1 MLEQVTRTSHI
12 YRVATKSSKITQWV
26 FFAPDIHWDN
36 PKCKRDLLK
45 RHLDEAVALGARI
58 ILPGDTFCLMQGNY
72 DPRKS
77 KSDIRPEHN
86 VNHYIDAVIEDAAK
100 WFAPYQ
106 GHIDI
111 VGLGNHETS
120 ILKRQE
126 TDVIARFVQALNGYA
141 KGAHRVMAGGYGGWY
156 TMLFKAANS
165 QASYVVKYYH
175 GSGGGAP
182 VTKGTIQHNRAS
194 TQTEGADAIVMG
206 HVHNDY
212 VVTYSR
218 EMLDARFKPVT
229 RDLLMIRCS
238 TYKDE
243 FEDGYAGWHVE
254 RGGGPRPLGG
264 QFMCVTYDRGW
275 SANEKKHD
283 KGKPQSIA
291 AFSRRAV

>member
-1 MLEQVTRTSHI
+1 MLEQITRTSHI
-12 YRVATKSSKITQWV
+12 YRVKSTRNKITQWV

-45 RHLDEAVALGARI
+45 KHMDEAVSLGARI
-58 ILPGDTFCLMQGNY
+58 VLPGDTFCLMQGAY

-86 VNHYIDAVIEDAAK
+86 VNHYLDAVIEDAAK

-106 GHIDI
+106 DHIDI

-126 TDVIARFVQALNGYA
+126 TDVIARFVQALNGHA
-141 KGAHRVMAGGYGGWY
+141 KGDHRVMAGGYGGWY
-156 TMLFKAANS
+156 TMLFNAANS

-182 VTKGTIQHNRAS
+182 VTKGTIQHNRQS
-194 TQTEGADAIVMG
+194 THTEGADAIVMG

-264 QFMCVTYDRGW
+264 QFMCVTYDRGCCAVA
-275 SANEKKHD
+275 SKRQKA
-283 KGKPQSIA
+283 KPASLV

>member
-1 MLEQVTRTSHI
+1 MLTEVTRSSHT
-12 YRVATKSSKITQWV
+12 YRVSKSSNTITQWL

-36 PKCKRDLLK
+36 PHSNRELLK
-45 RHLDEAVALGARI
+45 KHLDEAVAMGARI

-72 DPRKS
+72 DPRKQ
-77 KSDIRPEHN
+77 KGDIRPEHN
-86 VNHYIDAVIEDAAK
+86 VNHYLDAVIEDAAK

-106 GHIDI
+106 PYIDI
-111 VGLGNHETS
+111 VGLGNHETN
-120 ILKRQE
+120 ILKRME
-126 TDVIARFVQALNGYA
+126 TDVVGRFVQLMNANA
-141 KGAHRVMAGGYGGWY
+141 KGDHRVMAGGYGGWY
-156 TMLFKAANS
+156 TLLFNS
-165 QASYVVKYYH
+165 YNAQKSYVVKYFH

-218 EMLDARFKPVT
+218 EMLDNRFRPVT

-238 TYKDE
+238 TYKDDYA
-243 FEDGYAGWHVE
+243 DGHSGWHVE

-264 QFMCVTYDRGW
+264 QFVCVTFNRGNVARP
-275 SANEKKHD
+275 SHRQKA
-283 KGKPQSIA
+283 KPSTVTA
-291 AFSRRAV
+291 YSRRAV